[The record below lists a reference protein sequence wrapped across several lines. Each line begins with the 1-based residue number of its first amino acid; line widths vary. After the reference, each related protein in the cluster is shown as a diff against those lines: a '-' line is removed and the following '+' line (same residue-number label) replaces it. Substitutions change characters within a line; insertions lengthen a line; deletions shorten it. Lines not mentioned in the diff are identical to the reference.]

1 MTSSPPFEP
10 TIPSRETAD
19 RQQNFA
25 CPVCRAKQPEQPECR
40 RCNADLALYVKSL
53 RSLEHS
59 RQQLASANN
68 QGDIQTAAH
77 TSAYLIWLTRNVQVQ
92 QKSGFCSTQIG

>member
-10 TIPSRETAD
+10 TIPSREAAD

-40 RCNADLALYVKSL
+40 RCSADLSLYVKAL
-53 RSLEHS
+53 RSVEQS
-59 RQQLASANN
+59 RQQLESATSR
-68 QGDIQTAAH
+68 GDNRLAAQTS
-77 TSAYLIWLTRNVQVQ
+77 TYLIWLTRNFQVQ
-92 QKSGFCSTQIG
+92 NKSGF

>member
-10 TIPSRETAD
+10 PIPSREAAD

-40 RCNADLALYVKSL
+40 RCSADLSLYVKAL
-53 RSLEHS
+53 RSVEQA
-59 RQQLASANN
+59 RQKLASANSR
-68 QGDIQTAAH
+68 GDIQTAAR
-77 TSAYLIWLTRNVQVQ
+77 TSAYLIWLTRNFQA
-92 QKSGFCSTQIG
+92 